1 MNYKNYEYDRNKI
14 IDRVK
19 SLRGKRGADGY
30 VSNKVI
36 ADKVGYSTKQVNDWF
51 NKEKTTDIPLP
62 CLIEISN
69 LLKCDVDYLLG
80 RIDQKTKEVTD
91 ICEATSLSEE
101 AVSFLCSKQLT
112 AEATATMVS
121 FLIEEEKE
129 SEEKSLISEMLS
141 YFLDEVNMYW
151 ISKNEWFPLFNRIF
165 IRVAPNF
172 EEERHYVSFDDYYQD
187 AVETFVFALRE
198 SNYSEAE
205 VDEIRHSVEKMFR
218 AYYFRLEYRK
228 LNQVRLQSK
237 ILKSMDTLVSMNAK
251 NQEERKKNA

>member
-19 SLRGKRGADGY
+19 SLRGKRGTDGY
-30 VSNKVI
+30 VSNEVI
-36 ADKVGYSTKQVNDWF
+36 ANIVGYSTKQVNSWF
-51 NKEKTTDIPLP
+51 NKEQTTDIPLP

-91 ICEATSLSEE
+91 ICDATSLSEE

-112 AEATATMVS
+112 AKATATMVS

-129 SEEKSLISEMLS
+129 SEEESLVSAMLS
-141 YFLDEVNMYW
+141 YFVDEVNMFW
-151 ISKNEWFPLFNRIF
+151 VSKNEWFPLFDKVFN
-165 IRVAPNF
+165 RVAPNF
-172 EEERHYVSFDDYYQD
+172 EEEHHFVDFDDYYQD
-187 AVETFVFALRE
+187 AVETFVQELRKD
-198 SNYSEAE
+198 NYSEAE
-205 VDEIRHSVEKMFR
+205 IDEIRHSVEKMFR
-218 AYYFRLEYRK
+218 AYYLRLEYRK